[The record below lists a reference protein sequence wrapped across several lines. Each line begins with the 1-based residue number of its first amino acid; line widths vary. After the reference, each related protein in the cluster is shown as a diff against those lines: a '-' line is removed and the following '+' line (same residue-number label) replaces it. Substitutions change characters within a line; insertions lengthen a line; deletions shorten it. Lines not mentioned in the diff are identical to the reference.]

1 LQRVAALGAGFG
13 PAKKET
19 VHVHDLSLSPRCVR
33 HGEIVQARCT
43 VCQVKL

>member
-19 VHVHDLSLSPRCVR
+19 VHVHDLSLSPLV
-33 HGEIVQARCT
+33 AAWKDSKPAYAT
-43 VCQVKL
+43 CQ